1 MAVGGGVIGD
11 MIGFVAAT
19 FMRGVRVVQV
29 PTTLLAMVDSSVGG
43 KTAIDTPL
51 GKNFIGAFHQPEY
64 VFCDVSFLETLP
76 ARQFINGMAEVVKTA
91 AIWNEEEFTRLE
103 NFSKKFFLSLPPKPD
118 LQSIKAELVKT
129 VLESVRVKAGVVS
142 SDEKEAGLRNLLN
155 FGHTIGHA
163 IEAVLTP
170 EALHGEC
177 VSIGM
182 IKEAELSRYLGILPP
197 VAVARLS
204 KCLVAYGLP
213 VSIDDKEFLKKW
225 DQNVIMLKSIFC

>member
-1 MAVGGGVIGD
+1 M
-11 MIGFVAAT
+11 
-19 FMRGVRVVQV
+19 
-29 PTTLLAMVDSSVGG
+29 
-43 KTAIDTPL
+43 
-51 GKNFIGAFHQPEY
+51 
-64 VFCDVSFLETLP
+64 
-76 ARQFINGMAEVVKTA
+76 
-91 AIWNEEEFTRLE
+91 
-103 NFSKKFFLSLPPKPD
+103 
-118 LQSIKAELVKT
+118 KT

-213 VSIDDKEFLKKW
+213 VSIDDKEFLKKSGTKTS
-225 DQNVIMLKSIFC
+225 LC

>member
-1 MAVGGGVIGD
+1 M
-11 MIGFVAAT
+11 
-19 FMRGVRVVQV
+19 
-29 PTTLLAMVDSSVGG
+29 
-43 KTAIDTPL
+43 
-51 GKNFIGAFHQPEY
+51 
-64 VFCDVSFLETLP
+64 
-76 ARQFINGMAEVVKTA
+76 
-91 AIWNEEEFTRLE
+91 
-103 NFSKKFFLSLPPKPD
+103 
-118 LQSIKAELVKT
+118 KT